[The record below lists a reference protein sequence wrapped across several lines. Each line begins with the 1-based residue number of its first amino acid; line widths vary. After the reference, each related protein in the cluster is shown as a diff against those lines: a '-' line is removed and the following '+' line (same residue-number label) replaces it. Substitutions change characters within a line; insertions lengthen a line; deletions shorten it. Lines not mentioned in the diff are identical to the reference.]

1 MDARPM
7 SALPPGFVLDRDRPK
22 SELRSLFATMQSQRG
37 GGELRQLLQGRAQ
50 APGPVGPAL
59 PPGFVL
65 DTLHATLMRFSPS
78 TLRFRLRQPLALPSP
93 LRAA

>member
-65 DTLHATLMRFSPS
+65 DTPTRHLDAS
-78 TLRFRLRQPLALPSP
+78 RQVPCASACANLWRYHRP
-93 LRAA
+93 